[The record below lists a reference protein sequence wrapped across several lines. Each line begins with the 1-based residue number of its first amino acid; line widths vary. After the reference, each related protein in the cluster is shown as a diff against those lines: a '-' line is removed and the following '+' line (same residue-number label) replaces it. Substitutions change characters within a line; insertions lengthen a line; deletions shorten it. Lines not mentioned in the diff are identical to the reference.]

1 MPRSR
6 RSYAYLI
13 SCRLGDA
20 MADSVL
26 CAFDC
31 SYAQGEGELDRSL
44 TKAKLYLTRRYDMNL
59 DKVAE
64 KIGDLYDELDEKK
77 GDYHG
82 LSCIIDNSRN
92 IAFRTIL
99 EDQHFDADL
108 VQVKLG
114 DKLKETAAETIV
126 EREYLISNLAVEMA
140 RRTVAI
146 EPNGDISVSEI
157 VESLEG
163 AQSRPTGRHMDI
175 TVPTETDP
183 RDDIAL
189 CLGLGVL
196 WASYMP
202 PESENWQMHQKKSFG
217 AKQSYDW
224 VV

>member
-6 RSYAYLI
+6 RSYGYLI

-31 SYAQGEGELDRSL
+31 SYAQSEGEMDRSM
-44 TKAKLYLTRRYDMNL
+44 TKAKLYLTRRYNLNL
-59 DKVAE
+59 DQVAE

-82 LSCIIDNSRN
+82 LGCVIDNSRN
-92 IAFRTIL
+92 LAFRTIL

-114 DKLKETAAETIV
+114 DRLKETAAETIV

-146 EPNGDISVSEI
+146 EPKGDIPVSEI
-157 VESLEG
+157 VESLQG
-163 AQSRPTGRHMDI
+163 AQSRPTGRNLDM
-175 TVPTETDP
+175 TVLTETDP

-196 WASYMP
+196 WASYMS
-202 PESENWQMHQKKSFG
+202 PESENWKLHQRKAFG
-217 AKQSYDW
+217 AEQKYDW
-224 VV
+224 IV